1 MNILELSFLSVA
13 LSMDAVA
20 VAICLGLTM
29 SKFSVKKAVIV
40 GLYFGVFQALMP
52 LIGFLMGALFAE
64 RITAVDHWI
73 AFGLLCILGIKM
85 IISSRKNEECPSEE
99 ASMKLIHMLPLAIA
113 TSIDA
118 LAAGV
123 SLAFLRTNIIIAIL
137 FIGVTAFALSVL
149 GVRIGGLFGAKYKSK
164 AELVGGI
171 ALILLALWMLFS
183 GF

>member
-29 SKFSVKKAVIV
+29 SKFSAKKAVII
-40 GLYFGVFQALMP
+40 GMYFGAFQAIMP
-52 LIGFLMGALFAE
+52 LVGFLMGALFAE

-73 AFGLLCILGIKM
+73 AFGLLCFLGVKM
-85 IISSRKNEECPSEE
+85 IISSLKQEECPTEE
-99 ASMKLIHMLPLAIA
+99 ASVKLSHMLPLAIA

-123 SLAFLRTNIIIAIL
+123 SLAFLRTNIIIAVL
-137 FIGVTAFALSVL
+137 FIGMTTFGLSVL
-149 GVRIGGLFGAKYKSK
+149 GVRLGGLFGAKYKSK
-164 AELVGGI
+164 AELAGGI
-171 ALILLALWMLFS
+171 ALILLAIWMLI
-183 GF
+183 

>member
-29 SKFSVKKAVIV
+29 SKFSVKKAVII
-40 GLYFGVFQALMP
+40 GMYFGAFQAIMP
-52 LIGFLMGALFAE
+52 LVGFLMGALFAE

-73 AFGLLCILGIKM
+73 AFGLLCFLGVKM
-85 IISSRKNEECPSEE
+85 IISSLKQEECPTEE
-99 ASMKLIHMLPLAIA
+99 ASVKLSHMLPLAIA

-123 SLAFLRTNIIIAIL
+123 SLAFLRTNIIIAVL
-137 FIGVTAFALSVL
+137 FIGMTTFGLSVL
-149 GVRIGGLFGAKYKSK
+149 GVRLGGLFGAKYKSK
-164 AELVGGI
+164 AELAGGI
-171 ALILLALWMLFS
+171 ALILLAIWMLI
-183 GF
+183 

>member
-29 SKFSVKKAVIV
+29 SKFSVKKAIVI
-40 GLYFGVFQALMP
+40 GLYFGAFQALMP
-52 LIGFLMGALFAE
+52 LVGYLMGALFAE
-64 RITAVDHWI
+64 RITAIDHFI
-73 AFGLLCILGIKM
+73 AFGLLCFLGVKM
-85 IISSRKNEECPSEE
+85 IISSFKNEECPNEE
-99 ASMKLIHMLPLAIA
+99 TSIKLVHMLPLAIA

-123 SLAFLRTNIIIAIL
+123 SLAFLRTNIVLAVL
-137 FIGVTAFALSVL
+137 FIGATTFVLSVL
-149 GVRIGGLFGAKYKSK
+149 GVRLGGLFGAKYKSK
-164 AELVGGI
+164 AELAGGV
-171 ALILLALWMLFS
+171 ALILLAIWMLYS